1 MKNILNDYGYRTRW
15 HHAYVHTREGYFSS
29 VVDFHEHEYYE
40 VILVLSGNI
49 KILLSDQT
57 ETGTGNRI
65 ILTRPGTPHFIT
77 CNPDTLY
84 SRRYLLFSHD
94 FLADYVPEWNQLQT
108 IFGKTGRSIS
118 ITPEQTEQFA
128 RLLDQINNETDLF
141 RQRLLVLYLLSRVAD
156 FAKTK
161 NLTAVKIP
169 PYVTDALNY
178 IGDHFAEK
186 IIAADLAWQLN
197 VSRTTLMTGFKQYTG
212 STINEY
218 LTAVRGLQSVYAAQL
233 PVKTGYQT
241 FTGRLNRSRGSGK
254 VWILRQFG
262 ADPQFQT
269 VAWNAA
275 ETVSNQNEK
284 RHGVNVNHL
293 LRAISHSLFIIR
305 YPSINLTEVR
315 QSSPQHCA
323 QRFLLIHRYLYTD
336 QKEIRKQCT

>member
-108 IFGKTGRSIS
+108 IFGKTGRIIS
-118 ITPEQTEQFA
+118 ITPEQTEQLA

-141 RQRLLVLYLLSRVAD
+141 RQRLLVLYLLSRMAD

-218 LTAVRGLQSVYAAQL
+218 LTHCRLKQATRLLQEGLTEAE
-233 PVKTGYQT
+233 
-241 FTGRLNRSRGSGK
+241 
-254 VWILRQFG
+254 
-262 ADPQFQT
+262 
-269 VAWNAA
+269 AA
-275 ETVSNQNEK
+275 ESCGFCDSSGLIRSFK
-284 RHGVNVNHL
+284 RWHGMPPKQ
-293 LRAISHSLFIIR
+293 
-305 YPSINLTEVR
+305 YLTKMRNGTE
-315 QSSPQHCA
+315 
-323 QRFLLIHRYLYTD
+323 
-336 QKEIRKQCT
+336 